1 VLSRLI
7 ESLGTEQEERV
18 SYGGHTGNE
27 LVAHGEH
34 DDAHGHGEH
43 EEHEHIH
50 MPPPSYW
57 PFLLALCITIVFIG
71 FLSTLVI
78 SAIGALLCL
87 ICMIMWGREGSL
99 ALPRAL
105 TDVPVIGEGDPEE
118 KIAAGA
124 RVFSRDG
131 KFVGRITHGTEDTPT
146 VRQGWV
152 PTRYG
157 YMPRSAIDHIEDGA
171 IFLNLTEAQ
180 IRERGNVDITPAGPG
195 SPQIAAPPA
204 RAALRSGT
212 TRQ

>member
-1 VLSRLI
+1 MSHGNAGADK
-7 ESLGTEQEERV
+7 EAERKA
-18 SYGGHTGNE
+18 
-27 LVAHGEH
+27 LVAHGGHAE
-34 DDAHGHGEH
+34 DDAHGHDAHGEH

-50 MPPPSYW
+50 IPPPSYW
-57 PFLLALCITIVFIG
+57 PFLLALCITVTFIG

-87 ICMIMWGREGSL
+87 FCMIQWGREQSE

-105 TDVPVIGEGDPEE
+105 TDVNVVGEGDAEE
-118 KIAAGA
+118 KIAGGA

-131 KFVGRITHGTEDTPT
+131 KFIGRVTHGTDDTAT
-146 VRQGWV
+146 VRQGWI

-157 YMPRSAIDHIEDGA
+157 FMPRSAIDHIEDGG

-195 SPQIAAPPA
+195 SPQLMPPT